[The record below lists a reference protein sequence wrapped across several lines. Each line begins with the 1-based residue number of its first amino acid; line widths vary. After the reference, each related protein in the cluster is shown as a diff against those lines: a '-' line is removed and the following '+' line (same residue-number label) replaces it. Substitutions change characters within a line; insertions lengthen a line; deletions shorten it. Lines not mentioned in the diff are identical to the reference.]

1 MKLSAIFARSLSSS
15 ALTAIEVCVDYFALL
30 ARVFWATRARSAV
43 CINVCNMNSLQPAL
57 MCG

>member
-15 ALTAIEVCVDYFALL
+15 AFTAIEVCVDYFVLL
-30 ARVFWATRARSAV
+30 ARVFGRRAHEV
-43 CINVCNMNSLQPAL
+43 QCINVCNMNSLQPAL

>member
-30 ARVFWATRARSAV
+30 ARVFGRRAHEV
-43 CINVCNMNSLQPAL
+43 QCVL
-57 MCG
+57 MFVI